1 MVDDGFRW
9 VPRNPLTHGRCLS
22 TAKTS
27 VTSTCFSSEKAYG
40 LREDRLTPAQVRIK
54 GSRSPVSADVEA
66 VVECET
72 TGSQPAADVSW
83 SLENVALRDAQ
94 VLARGANGTASLLRW
109 TPRPEDDGRRLI
121 CRAVNNRF
129 PQDVIEDVW
138 LLDVHC
144 SIVLAD
150 KPRTELRLGSG
161 LDPWGVQEGHDV
173 YFECSVQA
181 NPAVHE
187 VSWSLDGR
195 RLTGARLIVSNLS
208 LALRQVTRHQAG
220 QYRCAA
226 HNSAGHAV
234 SNAVPLR
241 VKPMEEK
248 TLRKEP

>member
-1 MVDDGFRW
+1 V
-9 VPRNPLTHGRCLS
+9 
-22 TAKTS
+22 
-27 VTSTCFSSEKAYG
+27 
-40 LREDRLTPAQVRIK
+40 TPAQVRIK

-83 SLENVALRDAQ
+83 SLEDVALRDAQ

-121 CRAVNNRF
+121 CRAVNSRF
-129 PQDVIEDVW
+129 PHVVVEDVW

-144 SIVLAD
+144 DFGALTGRIMLAD
-150 KPRTELRLGSG
+150 KPRAELRLGSG

-181 NPAVHE
+181 NPAVQE

-241 VKPMEEK
+241 VK
-248 TLRKEP
+248 

>member
-1 MVDDGFRW
+1 MSFNCEDVSHFD
-9 VPRNPLTHGRCLS
+9 VLLL
-22 TAKTS
+22 
-27 VTSTCFSSEKAYG
+27 SEKAYG

-144 SIVLAD
+144 DIVLAD

-241 VKPMEEK
+241 VK
-248 TLRKEP
+248 